1 MGIATDSYFGGGIHV
16 LSVGVIEFV
25 SELCFRLFDE
35 AARASVEIGMRALPT
50 ILGSRLVR
58 VITRE
63 HLEVAVLP
71 AGDCQLRIAVGVFCL
86 GVIIPIAVD
95 PFGPIDK
102 NISCDALRSH
112 DSG

>member
-1 MGIATDSYFGGGIHV
+1 M
-16 LSVGVIEFV
+16 
-25 SELCFRLFDE
+25 
-35 AARASVEIGMRALPT
+35 RASLT
-50 ILGSRLVR
+50 ILRPRLVR
-58 VITRE
+58 VITGE
-63 HLEVAVLP
+63 HLEVAVLTT
-71 AGDCQLRIAVGVFCL
+71 GDYQFRIAIGVFRL

>member
-1 MGIATDSYFGGGIHV
+1 MGIAPDNQSGGGIHV
-16 LSVGVIEFV
+16 LSLGVIEFV
-25 SELCFRLFDE
+25 PELCLRLFDE
-35 AARASVEIGMRALPT
+35 TARVSVQIGMGTLLA
-50 ILGSRLVR
+50 ILGPRLVR

-63 HLEVAVLP
+63 NLEVAVLTT
-71 AGDCQLRIAVGVFCL
+71 GDYQFRIAIGVFRL
-86 GVIIPIAVD
+86 RVIIPIAVD